1 MNSPIRAEAPVNSA
15 AAERA
20 KTLRAYAASLVPTL
34 KARAAET
41 ARLGRLPD
49 ETIADLEA
57 GGLLSMTTPRKYGGE
72 PVSTRTYLEVVAEL
86 GRGDASVAWVASL
99 INVTTWAAATTFG
112 QAASDE
118 VFGGAEPARVV
129 GVLSPRKAQVK
140 KVEGGYL
147 IEEGMWGFNSGI
159 HHANWDLLGIPL
171 VNDDGVVID
180 QGCALIRRSDVT
192 VLNDWNVIGIS
203 GSGSCSVTVS
213 NVFVP
218 ESRITTV
225 SKAIAGDY
233 PSVHLADEPLFRA
246 SFMPMLSL
254 VLTFPA
260 LGLAAAAVE
269 TFLEALPRRG
279 IQYTWYTKQ
288 AEAPV
293 THLQVGEATAKIDAA
308 RAILERHADT
318 IDTCAASGQPMD
330 YLERAR
336 VRRDV
341 GFAEKLIWEAVDLLA
356 TASGGS
362 LAAVGNP
369 FTRLWQDAR
378 VASLHG
384 IVSPATNFE
393 TFGRLLCGNEA
404 GTPFI

>member
-1 MNSPIRAEAPVNSA
+1 MTARIATEDFTNATEH
-15 AAERA
+15 A
-20 KTLRAYAASLVPTL
+20 KKLRAYAASLVPTL
-34 KARAAET
+34 KSRAVET

-57 GGLLSMTTPRKYGGE
+57 GGLLAMTTPRKYGGN
-72 PVSTRTYLEVVAEL
+72 PVSTRTYLDVVAEL
-86 GRGDASVAWVASL
+86 GRGDASVAWVTAL
-99 INVTTWAAATTFG
+99 TNVSTWGAATFFSEAAA
-112 QAASDE
+112 DE
-118 VFGGAEPARVV
+118 IFGGNEPARAV
-129 GVLSPRKAQVK
+129 GVLSPRKAVVK

-147 IEEGMWGFNSGI
+147 IEDGLWGFNSGI
-159 HHANWDLLGIPL
+159 QHANWDLLGIPL
-171 VNDDGVVID
+171 VNADGAVID
-180 QGCALIRRSDVT
+180 QGAAMVRRSDVT

-203 GSGSCSVTVS
+203 GSGSCTVTVKDL
-213 NVFVP
+213 FVP
-218 ESRITTV
+218 EHRVTSV
-225 SKAIAGDY
+225 SKAINGDY
-233 PSVHLADEPLFRA
+233 PSQLHLADEPLFRA
-246 SFMPMLSL
+246 ACMPMLAIIL
-254 VLTFPA
+254 VFPA
-260 LGLAAAAVE
+260 LGLGVAALE

-279 IQYTWYTKQ
+279 IQYSWYSKQ
-288 AEAPV
+288 SEAPV
-293 THLQVGEATAKIDAA
+293 THLQVGEASAKIDAA
-308 RAILERHADT
+308 RAILEKHADA
-318 IDTCAASGQPMD
+318 IDASAASGQYMD

-384 IVSPATNFE
+384 IVTPTTNFE
-393 TFGRLLCGNEA
+393 TFGRLLCGNDA